1 MIIDSLTISGFRC
14 FGPTPTTITLSN
26 DITGLIGANGS
37 GKTACLLALTRM
49 FGLTQ
54 KQRTIIPNDFHVSGN
69 GDDEKSLTLWI
80 EVTLKFPEL
89 GEETQSRDAIPPTF
103 NHMVVEEPNSPPF
116 CRIRLEA
123 TWVKDSTIEGDI
135 EQHIHWIT
143 TADVDIEDK
152 HRQPLRPHDRGLVQ
166 VHYLPASRGATG
178 ELMTAVK
185 TIIGRLLAAAD
196 WSDEVKSNIENA
208 GNTVQAQFEGE
219 GAVQQL
225 NHWLQRHW
233 GELYDGGTDA
243 KPELRILSRRFEEVI
258 RKIDVLFHPNENGGS
273 RELEELSEGQKA
285 LFYFTAAIAAFNVE
299 QEARKACAENSGDS
313 AFHIDKLSE
322 PALTLFAVEEPENH
336 LAPFYLSRIIKQL
349 RTLTDTGMAQAL
361 ITSHSPAILGR
372 IEPEA
377 VRHFRLDSVNR
388 TTQVS
393 TIQLPENDEQA
404 AKYVRGAVMAYPE
417 LYFARFVI
425 LAEGD
430 SEEIV
435 LPRIAEAMGL
445 DIDPSFVSV
454 VPLGGR
460 HVNHFWRLLETLKIP
475 YATLLDLDLGRN
487 TGGWARIHYVL
498 SQLLI
503 IGVDRS
509 EILTVTENGQSR
521 IQTDEEFAGIP
532 KWDNANFELIKQW
545 LNMLEGKG
553 VFFSAPLDLDLT
565 MLEQFEVAYQASADG
580 SSPRSTAEQAVSA
593 VLSTGIGAESL
604 YLNRLPSSHALLHWY
619 RYLFLTHSKPATHL
633 KALANIAPQQLQD
646 NSPEIYKRLLNHVA
660 TALGNTQQ

>member
-1 MIIDSLTISGFRC
+1 MFIESLELSGFRC
-14 FGPTPTTITLSN
+14 FGPDSTKIRFSN

-49 FGLTQ
+49 FGLTR
-54 KQRTIIPNDFHVSGN
+54 KQRTIVPGDFHVSDN
-69 GDDEKSLTLWI
+69 SEHENNLSLWI

-89 GEETQSRDAIPPTF
+89 GTESRSTNTISPTF
-103 NHMVVEEPNSPPF
+103 NHMVVEGPGEPPF

-123 TWVKDSTIEGDI
+123 TWTKNSTLEGEI
-135 EQHIHWIT
+135 EQHIYWIT
-143 TADVDIEDK
+143 TSAEDIDENHK
-152 HRQPLRPHDRGLVQ
+152 HPFQPHDRGLIQ

-196 WSDEVKSNIENA
+196 WSDGVQKNIEDA
-208 GNTVQAQFEGE
+208 GNFIQKHFESE
-219 GAVQQL
+219 KAVQQL

-233 GELYDGGTDA
+233 RELYDGGTDA
-243 KPELRILSRRFEEVI
+243 KPELRIISRRFDEVI
-258 RKIDVLFHPNENGGS
+258 RKIDVLFHPNENGGN

-299 QEARKACAENSGDS
+299 QKARESCAENSGNS

-349 RTLTDTGMAQAL
+349 RALTDTGMAQAI

-372 IEPEA
+372 ISPES
-377 VRHFRLDSVNR
+377 VRHFRLNETNR
-388 TTQVS
+388 TSRVS
-393 TIQLPENDEQA
+393 EIRLPNDDEQS

-435 LPRIAEAMGL
+435 LPRIAEALGL

-475 YATLLDLDLGRN
+475 YVTLLDLDLGRN
-487 TGGWARIHYVL
+487 TGGWARIHYII
-498 SQLLI
+498 SQLLTF
-503 IGVDRS
+503 GVPRNDVLAVNGNGS
-509 EILTVTENGQSR
+509 ITILTDDTFNQMVT
-521 IQTDEEFAGIP
+521 
-532 KWDNANFELIKQW
+532 WDITNLDLLKGW
-545 LNMLEGKG
+545 LAMLERKG
-553 VFFSAPLDLDLT
+553 VFFSAPLDLDLS
-565 MLEQFEVAYQASADG
+565 MLENYLVAYQASADRA
-580 SSPRSTAEQAVSA
+580 SPRSTPDQAAPS
-593 VLSTGIGAESL
+593 VLSTGIGAEEL
-604 YLNRLPSSHALLHWY
+604 YINQFATAYSILPWY

-633 KALANIAPQQLQD
+633 KALANIEPRQLRD
-646 NSPEIYKRLLNHVA
+646 NCPDVYKRLLKHVSFILENH
-660 TALGNTQQ
+660 QQ